1 MGTLT
6 VKVISR
12 SRDLPD
18 LSSDWFFHSAELFR
32 IVEESPGQ
40 KPLMAVALDAE
51 GRVVANM
58 LALVLRK
65 WSFLPPYFFS
75 VGRIYG
81 EGNYA
86 EGVDKAQLFPLLLK
100 AVTRRF
106 RRRFCLYAECSDLP
120 TKMFGYAAFR
130 SCGYFPVS
138 WQEVKNSLHN
148 ASPEERITE
157 PARRLVDRGIDHGM
171 STYVATTEAEARAF
185 HHLLHRSFRTNFRR
199 LIPNLRYFLKLNDS
213 DNVRLFVTTQGGE
226 IVGGAACVYSGQNA
240 YLWYL
245 GARGKRRRR
254 KTINAVTVWHVLQH
268 AYDHNYRHLCFLDA
282 GMPVSHSPYR
292 EFILGFG
299 GKPVTK
305 FRWFWTPIS
314 WFSKMGETVIGG

>member
-1 MGTLT
+1 MESIT

-12 SRDLPD
+12 SKDLPE
-18 LSSDWFFHSAELFR
+18 LPVEQFFHSAELFR

-40 KPLMAVALDAE
+40 HPLMAIAFDSE
-51 GRVVANM
+51 GQVRAN
-58 LALVLRK
+58 LQALVLRK
-65 WSFLPPYFFS
+65 LSFLPPYFFS

-81 EGNYA
+81 EGNYVSDA
-86 EGVDKAQLFPLLLK
+86 DKPALFPLLLK
-100 AVTRRF
+100 AITRRF
-106 RRRFCLYAECSDLP
+106 RRRLCLYAECSDLP

-130 SCGYFPVS
+130 ACGYFPVS
-138 WQEVKNSLHN
+138 WQEVKNSLHS
-148 ASPEERITE
+148 ASPLERLSDHMQQRVSE
-157 PARRLVDRGIDHGM
+157 GIDSGI
-171 STYVATTEAEARAF
+171 STHIATTEAEACAF

-199 LIPNLRYFLKLNDS
+199 LIPSRKYFLKLNDS
-213 DNVRLFVTTQGGE
+213 DSVRLFVTTQNGA
-226 IVGGAACVYSGQNA
+226 IVGGAACVYSEDNA

-245 GARGKRRRR
+245 GARGKREQRHRV
-254 KTINAVTVWHVLQH
+254 NAVTIWHVLLH